1 MKDIENYVYTQV
13 TSALGDVDSSSVYI
27 PVPDKYPHLYFT
39 QLNKITHTPYI
50 STSRVDNAEEVT
62 FEAQVTSAKDGLAK
76 SECKELMS
84 IIDSVMFGMRFSL
97 MSSNPVPEVDR
108 TKYRLVHRYSG
119 VVRPYIDGE
128 EDKFSVT
135 PQ

>member
-13 TSALGDVDSSSVYI
+13 ISALNGVDCSSVYA

-39 QLNKITHTPYI
+39 QLNKATHTPYI
-50 STSRVDNAEEVT
+50 STSRIDNADEVT
-62 FEAQVTSAKDGLAK
+62 FEAQVTSAKDTLAK
-76 SECKELMS
+76 SECKEIMS
-84 IIDSVMFGMRFSL
+84 AIDDVMYGMRFSL

-128 EDKFSVT
+128 EDKLSVT